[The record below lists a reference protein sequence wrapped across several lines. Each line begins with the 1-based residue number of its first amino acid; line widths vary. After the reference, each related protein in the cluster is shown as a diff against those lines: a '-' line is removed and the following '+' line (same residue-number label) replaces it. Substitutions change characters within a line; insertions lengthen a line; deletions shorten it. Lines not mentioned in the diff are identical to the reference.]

1 MKRLS
6 LIATWLLCFFW
17 VAPAAF
23 AEIIKVSTVEAL
35 QKAATGVKEGTTIR
49 MEDGVYANV
58 KLIVTG
64 NGTEKS
70 PVVIEAANPGKVFF
84 TGDVKVELRGDYVT
98 LSGVYFKDGSRNQK
112 EWKSHGPGLV
122 AIYGSHCR
130 VTDCLFYRF
139 DDANSAYITTSLDEN
154 GEVPQYCRIDHCAF
168 IEKATLDQVINLNNT
183 PKKMDEGE
191 PGIPMYHR
199 IDHCYFS
206 NPPKKG
212 NAGGGIRVGYWRK
225 DFGRCLIDNNVF
237 ERQDSEA
244 EIVTSKSRENVY
256 YNNLF
261 INCRG
266 TLNFRHGDDQVAL
279 CNSFLSTDGMYGYGG
294 MYIWG
299 SGHLVANNYFN
310 LQSTLK
316 DRGNAAMYF
325 NVGPKASE
333 HALAY
338 DIQVIKN
345 VFENIE
351 GEDLHLAPHRERRE
365 ESFGKERVELPHDI
379 WFTENLFIG
388 KPNKKFT
395 VVNNMHDNVKAN
407 HWINN
412 YYMGLETGIAQQI
425 QGLDN
430 AKLQRNTKSKSLQF
444 MGYKPLTVKDLITEK
459 VKSKIEGIDLN
470 FREIIASGQTGAT
483 IRKTDVGPAWATDQL
498 PGDYAKTGKWT
509 LPIAGKSK

>member
-1 MKRLS
+1 MRKIYT
-6 LIATWLLCFFW
+6 IALLCLCFMCLCPGG
-17 VAPAAF
+17 VYAQ
-23 AEIIKVSTVEAL
+23 IVKVNSTESL
-35 QKAATGVKEGTTIR
+35 EKAASAAQAGTTIQ
-49 MEDGVYANV
+49 MEDGDYKNIR
-58 KLIVTG
+58 LIVKA
-64 NGTEKS
+64 NGTSEK
-70 PVVIEAANPGKVFF
+70 PVLIEAVNPGKVFF
-84 TGDVKVELRGDYVT
+84 TGDVKVQLRGNYIT
-98 LSGVYFKDGSRNQK
+98 LSGVYFKDGARNPK

-130 VTDCLFYRF
+130 ITDCMFYRF
-139 DDANSAYITTSLDEN
+139 DDANSAYITTSLDKDGN
-154 GEVPQYCRIDHCAF
+154 VPQYCRIDHCAF

-212 NAGGGIRVGYWRK
+212 NAGGGIRIGYWRK
-225 DFGRCLIDNNVF
+225 DFGRCLVDNNVF

-256 YNNLF
+256 FNNLF

-279 CNSFLSTDGMYGYGG
+279 CNTFVSTDGMYGYGG

-310 LQSTLK
+310 LEKTLK

-338 DIQVIKN
+338 NTDVVGN
-345 VFENIE
+345 VFENI
-351 GEDLHLAPHRERRE
+351 GGTALHMAPHRDRRE
-365 ESFGKERVELPHDI
+365 QSFGKDRVELPHDI
-379 WFTENLFIG
+379 RFTENLFLQNAFKKYTVINDVHGNARNNQWKNNFYTGWESGVEESLEGLTPAKITRKG
-388 KPNKKFT
+388 KT
-395 VVNNMHDNVKAN
+395 
-407 HWINN
+407 
-412 YYMGLETGIAQQI
+412 QQW
-425 QGLDN
+425 N
-430 AKLQRNTKSKSLQF
+430 
-444 MGYKPLTVKDLITEK
+444 GYKPLSKKELVNEK
-459 VKSKIEGIDLN
+459 MKRNIEGVDLD
-470 FREIIASGQTGAT
+470 FITIVTSGQKGAT
-483 IRKTDVGPAWATDQL
+483 IRKSEVGPGWAGGKF
-498 PGDYAKTGKWT
+498 PGDYAKSGVWT
-509 LPIAGKSK
+509 LPIAGKNK

>member
-1 MKRLS
+1 MTAIL
-6 LIATWLLCFFW
+6 LLCFL
-17 VAPAAF
+17 VAAPATF
-23 AEIIKVSTVEAL
+23 ADVIKVVNTESLE
-35 QKAATGVKEGTTIR
+35 KAALNVKPGTTIV
-49 MEDGVYANV
+49 MADGNYANV
-58 KLIVTG
+58 KLSVTG
-64 NGTEKS
+64 GGTAES
-70 PVVIEAANPGKVFF
+70 PVEIKAENPGKVLF
-84 TGDVKVELRGDYVT
+84 TGDVKVELRGNYIT
-98 LSGVYFKDGSRNQK
+98 LSGIYFKDGSRNQK

-130 VTDCLFYRF
+130 VTDCLFYKF
-139 DDANSAYITTSLDEN
+139 DDANSAYITTSLDKD
-154 GEVPQYCRIDHCAF
+154 GTVPQYCRIDHCAF

-191 PGIPMYHR
+191 PGVPMYHR

-256 YNNLF
+256 FNNLF
-261 INCRG
+261 VNCRG

-279 CNSFLSTDGMYGYGG
+279 CNSFVSTDGMYGYGG

-365 ESFGKERVELPHDI
+365 ESFGKDRVELPHDI

-395 VVNNMHDNVKAN
+395 VVNNLHDNARAN
-407 HWINN
+407 HWKNN
-412 YYMGLETGIAQQI
+412 FYSGLES
-425 QGLDN
+425 GLVEEIEGLGK
-430 AKLQRNTKSKSLQF
+430 AKLIQNKKAGALQF
-444 MGYKPLTVKDLITEK
+444 TGYKPLNNAELITDK
-459 VKSKIEGIDLN
+459 VKRNIEGIDLD
-470 FREIIASGQTGAT
+470 FTKIIKSGQTGAT
-483 IRKTDVGPAWATDQL
+483 IRKAETGPAWL
-498 PGDYAKTGKWT
+498 SGEFPGEYAKTGKWT
-509 LPIAGKSK
+509 KPIAGK